1 MDEKE
6 FLRLSKL
13 DAEGPAEPPSSGL
26 KPKVSEL
33 TRKLLVF
40 IKFVLG
46 VCLLPCVYAITAAFL
61 KQFGLI
67 DISIQNYFWQG
78 IITLLIIYLFVWE
91 PAIVYSKGQKIV
103 ELLFNFFK
111 PLVRVAPYLLPIYT
125 ILLVAVYA
133 VLSWFYKDLLGY
145 FVFMFGF
152 TLALH
157 LIFSARTLRAK
168 KEDFLKTNYIFGFSL
183 VFIINLALL
192 AFFINMMFDKFS
204 FVEFCN
210 DAVRVSRGIFEAAF
224 TQLFIN
230 K

>member
-1 MDEKE
+1 MAEKE
-6 FLRLSKL
+6 FPKINL
-13 DAEGPAEPPSSGL
+13 EEPLPESAGGSGL
-26 KPKVSEL
+26 KPKISEF

-46 VCLLPCVYAITAAFL
+46 VCLLPCVYAVSAAFL

-67 DISIQNYFWQG
+67 DISIQDYFWQG
-78 IITLLIIYLFVWE
+78 VITLLIIYLFIWE
-91 PAIVYSKGQKIV
+91 PVIVYTKGQKIV
-103 ELLFNFFK
+103 ELLFTFFK

-125 ILLVAVYA
+125 ILLVAVYG
-133 VLSWFYKDLLGY
+133 VLSWVYKDLLGY

-157 LIFSARTLRAK
+157 LIFSAKTLRSK
-168 KEDFLKTNYIFGFSL
+168 KEDFFKTNYIFGFSL
-183 VFIINLALL
+183 VFIINLTLL
-192 AFFINMMFDKFS
+192 AFFINLMFDKFS
-204 FVEFCN
+204 FVGFCN
-210 DAVRVSRGIFEAAF
+210 DVVRVSRGIFEAVF